1 MTSKTA
7 LRGTAEAMALRSR
20 KPGTSRWAYLVTG
33 IYLVFLAVGLPMTI
47 ALHQEQS
54 WVIFALV
61 MLGGICTTASAYI
74 ARRDVRRRAASGPG
88 SSDQAGL

>member
-1 MTSKTA
+1 MTSKEA
-7 LRGTAEAMALRSR
+7 PRGTAEAMALKSW

-33 IYLVFLAVGLPMTI
+33 IYLLFLAVGLPMTS
-47 ALHQEQS
+47 ALHQGQY
-54 WVIFALV
+54 WVLFALV